1 LAQVAAPRKEHDGR
15 LVAQAR
21 AVVREELGMGG
32 GDDLTVR
39 ACTRRVGG
47 EASRRWIADTV
58 GSSRAADE
66 LLKADVTDAT
76 LRFDRARGAVL
87 VVVRGYQ
94 NDLIHLNVGAAAS
107 IDEVAEDQD
116 VADLVVGQTTIHGVH
131 ERKAALSRNVAE
143 RDGVLEEPEADL
155 GIAVD

>member
-1 LAQVAAPRKEHDGR
+1 RGLRRDG
-15 LVAQAR
+15 
-21 AVVREELGMGG
+21 GSGG
-32 GDDLTVR
+32 GGYLTVR
-39 ACTRRVGG
+39 ASTGRARG
-47 EASRRWIADTV
+47 EATRRWIADTV

-116 VADLVVGQTTIHGVH
+116 VADLVVVQTTIHV
-131 ERKAALSRNVAE
+131 V
-143 RDGVLEEPEADL
+143 
-155 GIAVD
+155 